1 MKMEE
6 FKEGVQPSLNFDKEK
21 ETKEQRIEFESFN
34 SFSDIKHFEDD
45 LRTPQNTEIFF
56 LDENNN
62 YVDEEKAVKSVIRV
76 LDKNGTLIQEIWGT
90 PNKPKEETI
99 EDGVEFIRIFIDDNG
114 NEVQEEEATQVIFR
128 TIKDGSILTENV
140 YSIGKIEG
148 RPSLWRD
155 EETDKWLSF

>member
-148 RPSLWRD
+148 RPSL
-155 EETDKWLSF
+155 